1 MSFRDMPNQRSESKV
16 PPRQVPASHLQKHIK
31 EPYQSSWP
39 TGGTP
44 WGGGT
49 FLPHI
54 FTVAGRYG
62 VASKAYSVGD
72 EALIDSRE
80 NAEMMRNEL
89 AIMECLEARM
99 RSTALLNWHIGPR
112 DETLDQRTKAT
123 LAKSGFGRS
132 NKWQADEL
140 AAKVS
145 LILARTPHLT
155 KLFYSLMDAIWYGRY
170 ATEQFWQPTSIEGL
184 SNRAMIIKRWEP
196 RHGDKIIF
204 RYDDGTQEYD
214 PEQIGIRIGPGYKM
228 QQEFRDYGGNLHK
241 KVEATQFG
249 LAYFLD
255 GAERKKY
262 ALHKHIIEDGD
273 FNRPIKAG
281 NLHGVGI
288 RSRIYWSWYAYTESL
303 KLLMEYL
310 ERSALGIEIWR
321 YPAHNPQAKAD
332 AAEAAQRR
340 GAPGRSILMVPVPEG
355 EAAAMYD
362 VEIVEPGLQGADVLQ
377 NVLQTFFGHKI
388 KRYILGQTLTTEADA
403 TGMGSGMADLHA
415 ATYSDIVR
423 FDSLGLAET
432 ITQDIV
438 RQIQLLNFPGS
449 EGIHLQFRF
458 DTESPMMQ
466 MKLDAYRQLWEM
478 GAKVKTDDLF
488 KTIGASRPNTTDE
501 TLLNPA
507 YFEMEQMQQ
516 QQGMAPA
523 MDLGAMQM
531 PEGEEQAGD
540 AEMAQDMLMPA
551 MMDQFSA
558 EPIINAQ
565 PRYSQPITAP
575 QDNETVETDV
585 MRFAAEM
592 CEKYGNDAW
601 QSYVDRY
608 GQGGFD
614 FESSEPEAS
623 SDKGFQESFGF
634 AEEAEPN
641 SKGEVQSGLFGNEYK
656 AGSYTKKDKD
666 ILPEGFFEAQKS
678 APMTPRRTKA
688 PLRPAPKGMF
698 DETAIPATAQK
709 SAKEVFTEGL
719 PAADREALYMAG
731 YTIDDYWKAISS
743 GDKELIKQ
751 IAKLLPSTAPAV
763 EAATKNLPPSDGMLF
778 SVMNQMI
785 LRYATQGSFD
795 FEPSDSQPQKK
806 SHDLENVTGGNAS
819 SSPVGSENLHPH
831 SSMVNHDGPTKL
843 TLIPCTGGKNEG
855 THKAKDL
862 YKGDNFAK
870 HRKYAESSGNPWAIV
885 SAEHH
890 ILDPDEM
897 VANYDTPMPKRKADQ
912 ERWGQQLKPKL
923 LNHLKRLGVNAEHGV
938 EIETLAGN
946 DYNNPMRQAF
956 LGHEQVKGITA
967 PMQGLGQG
975 LKKTWMVNEL
985 KLKDLE
991 SKRNDDEETLEDL
1004 AIEGYDRDI
1013 WRKLA
1018 PHIDDNALN
1027 AIHENPSYHGESIVL
1042 GGIPL
1047 DEDVDLHYGSPLY
1060 RAFREQEEMGIGI
1073 DGNELRPGS
1082 TTMTGGNYEPESL
1095 DDKGLDEYVKN
1106 HYPNLP
1112 YDEAHWDS
1120 AGYIFADGSLNDMG
1134 HGQGQRADDH
1144 RSVVA
1149 TDDALKRWGFS
1160 KEQQDSR
1167 TLAMNEMMRR
1177 TNMARIH
1184 IGGGESGTDLQ
1195 LHIEAPLTSAQ
1206 EAALTYYVKH
1216 YRPQNV
1222 FYDIGGGFGYAEDNK
1237 SGEID
1242 NPRSFND
1249 VLNHMEG
1256 ADNEDED
1263 EYDLD
1268 QYSADLSSS
1277 GGADDHSWSDYGND
1291 TYGLATNMKGVGK
1304 GEATLNFNSG
1314 NPHLHVDIFSKHD
1327 GAPKGSGKAILKN
1340 MANHAKKYNAKS
1352 MSGHFTNA
1360 KALGSLGSAFGKD
1373 NIKFN
1378 HRHDGSPANISYKQ
1392 AMTEPHKYIS
1402 SVALSEKPQ
1411 KYSASSHDE
1420 SAISTANATSRSGGA
1435 VGGHPVTIKY
1445 VRQLAKR
1452 KVPIL
1457 DFGAGK
1463 AAAQAKE
1470 LNKMGYNVVP
1480 YDYGKNAVD
1489 GVHDPAALDREYPF
1503 VYASNVLNV
1512 QDSIGE
1518 LKKTIQ
1524 EIAESVAVGGTFI
1537 GNLPAS
1543 PRKAAFDGMSPADG
1557 ADLVKKLLEQA
1568 IGNVRIEESP
1578 SHPVFVV
1585 SKGQRQRYSTM
1596 IADRYEARMPTRSS
1610 KMGVGKQIGN
1620 AVYVHRQYTGTTPE
1634 AERVK
1639 QAAKCA
1645 GSWAWD
1651 IAKITPES
1659 ISLIKSPDFD
1669 NCDEPISG
1677 DSLVVRNNGST
1688 RLVSQHSDPNIYH
1701 HKWLMV
1707 GDDYKGFDVEQS
1719 KQRSSQW
1726 IQLPIDKSKIGKQSY
1741 WQKHVIPL
1749 IDKCN
1754 DA

>member
-1 MSFRDMPNQRSESKV
+1 MSFRDMPNQRSDSKV

-112 DETLDQRTKAT
+112 DETLDQRTKAA
-123 LAKSGFGRS
+123 LAKSGFGQS

-170 ATEQFWQPTSIEGL
+170 ATEQFWQPTSIQGL

-321 YPAHNPQAKAD
+321 YPAHNPQAKSD

-488 KTIGASRPNTTDE
+488 KTIGASRPTASDE

-551 MMDQFSA
+551 MMDQFST
-558 EPIINAQ
+558 EPIMQMQ
-565 PRYSQPITAP
+565 PRYSQPIQMP
-575 QDNETVETDV
+575 EEETVETDV

-592 CEKYGNDAW
+592 CAKHGNENW
-601 QSYVDRY
+601 QAYVDRY
-608 GQGGFD
+608 QQGGFD
-614 FESSEPEAS
+614 FDNSESAS
-623 SDKGFQESFGF
+623 GGTGESNSGPIKGFQENFGF
-634 AEEAEPN
+634 ADEAERN

-656 AGSYTKKDKD
+656 AAGYTKKDKD
-666 ILPEGFFEAQKS
+666 ILPAGFFEAQES
-678 APMTPRRTKA
+678 APMTPRKTKA

-698 DETAIPATAQK
+698 DETMIPETAQK
-709 SAKEVFTEGL
+709 SAKEVFLEGM
-719 PAADREALYMAG
+719 PAGDREALSSLG
-731 YTIDDYWKAISS
+731 YTEEDYWNAIQS
-743 GDKELIKQ
+743 GDRELIKK
-751 IAKLLPSTAPAV
+751 IARLLPSTAPTV
-763 EAATKNLPPSDGMLF
+763 ESAKTNAPPQDGMLF

-795 FEPSDSQPQKK
+795 FDANESQVQKK
-806 SHDLENVTGGNAS
+806 SPNLAS
-819 SSPVGSENLHPH
+819 DTSGSNESHPH
-831 SSMVNHDGPTKL
+831 SSMVNHEGPTKL

-862 YKGDNFAK
+862 YKGDNFTK
-870 HRKYAESSGNPWAIV
+870 HRKYAEASGNPWAIV
-885 SAEHH
+885 SAKHH

-897 VANYDTPMPKRKADQ
+897 VSNYDTPMPKRKNEQ
-912 ERWGQQLKPKL
+912 QQWGEQLKPKL
-923 LNHLKRLGVNAEHGV
+923 INHLKRLGINPEHGV

-946 DYNNPMRQAF
+946 DYNSPMKSAL
-956 LGHEQVKGITA
+956 LGHEQIKGINA

-975 LKKTWMVNEL
+975 RKKTWMVNEF
-985 KLKDLE
+985 KLKELE
-991 SKRNDDEETLEDL
+991 SKRNEDEETLEDL
-1004 AIEGYDRDI
+1004 AIEGYDRDV

-1018 PHIDDNALN
+1018 PHIDEAALE
-1027 AIHENPSYHGESIVL
+1027 AIHDNPSYTGDSVVL

-1047 DEDVDLHYGSPLY
+1047 DLEIDELYHGSPLY
-1060 RAFREQEEMGIGI
+1060 MAFREQEDMGIGVN
-1073 DGNELRPGS
+1073 GEELRPGS
-1082 TTMTGGNYEPESL
+1082 ETLAGGNYEPDEIN
-1095 DDKGLDEYVKN
+1095 DRGLDEYVKN
-1106 HYPNLP
+1106 HYPNEP
-1112 YDEAHWDS
+1112 HEGANWNA
-1120 AGYIFADGSLNDMG
+1120 AGYVFADGSLNDMS
-1134 HGQGQRADDH
+1134 HGQGERADDH
-1144 RSVVA
+1144 RSVVPSEK
-1149 TDDALKRWGFS
+1149 ALAQWGFD
-1160 KEQQDSR
+1160 KHQVDNR
-1167 TLAMNEMMRR
+1167 TLAMNELMRR

-1195 LHIEAPLTSAQ
+1195 LHIEAPLTSSQ
-1206 EAALTYYVKH
+1206 KEALTYYVKN
-1216 YRPQNV
+1216 YRPENV
-1222 FYDIGGGFGYAEDNK
+1222 YYDIGGGFGYAEDDK

-1256 ADNEDED
+1256 LRDED

-1268 QYSADLSSS
+1268 QYSA
-1277 GGADDHSWSDYGND
+1277 G
-1291 TYGLATNMKGVGK
+1291 
-1304 GEATLNFNSG
+1304 
-1314 NPHLHVDIFSKHD
+1314 
-1327 GAPKGSGKAILKN
+1327 
-1340 MANHAKKYNAKS
+1340 
-1352 MSGHFTNA
+1352 
-1360 KALGSLGSAFGKD
+1360 
-1373 NIKFN
+1373 
-1378 HRHDGSPANISYKQ
+1378 
-1392 AMTEPHKYIS
+1392 
-1402 SVALSEKPQ
+1402 
-1411 KYSASSHDE
+1411 SHDE

-1480 YDYGKNAVD
+1480 YDYGNNAIG
-1489 GVHDPAALDREYPF
+1489 GVHDPSALDREYPF

-1512 QDSIGE
+1512 QNSIEE
-1518 LKKTIQ
+1518 LKTTIQ
-1524 EIAESVAVGGTFI
+1524 EIAESLAVGGTFI

-1543 PRKAAFDGMSPADG
+1543 PRKAAFDGMSQSEG
-1557 ADLVKKLLEQA
+1557 ADLVKKLLQTSV
-1568 IGNVRIEESP
+1568 GNVRIEESA
-1578 SHPVFVV
+1578 SHPVFIVT
-1585 SKGQRQRYSTM
+1585 KGQRQRYATM
-1596 IADRYEARMPTRSS
+1596 VAERYEAKMPTRSA

-1639 QAAKCA
+1639 QAARCA
-1645 GSWAWD
+1645 GSFAWD
-1651 IAKITPES
+1651 IAKITPDA

-1669 NCDEPISG
+1669 QSEEPISG
-1677 DSLVVRNNGST
+1677 DSLVVRNDGST
-1688 RLVSQHSDPNIYH
+1688 RLIQQQADPNIYH

-1707 GDDYKGFDVEQS
+1707 GDDYTGFDTEQS
-1719 KQRSSQW
+1719 KQRSSKW
-1726 IQLPIDKSKIGKQSY
+1726 INLPVDKSKIGKLSY
-1741 WQKHVIPL
+1741 WKKHVIPI
-1749 IDKCN
+1749 IDKCSE
-1754 DA
+1754 A

>member
-1 MSFRDMPNQRSESKV
+1 MAFRDTPDFRNQSKV

-123 LAKSGFGRS
+123 LAKSGFGRT
-132 NKWQADEL
+132 NKWNSEEL

-228 QQEFRDYGGNLHK
+228 QTEFRDYGGNLHK

-321 YPAHNPQAKAD
+321 YPAHNPQAKSD

-466 MKLDAYRQLWEM
+466 LKLDAYRQLWEM
-478 GAKVKTDDLF
+478 GARVKTDDLF
-488 KTIGASRPNTTDE
+488 KTIGASRPTEIDE

-540 AEMAQDMLMPA
+540 AQMAQDMLMPA

-558 EPIINAQ
+558 EPIITAK
-565 PRYSQPITAP
+565 PRYSQPIQAP
-575 QDNETVETDV
+575 KNDTVETDV
-585 MRFAAEM
+585 MRFAADM
-592 CEKYGNDAW
+592 CAKYGNEAW
-601 QSYVDRY
+601 QSYVSRY
-608 GQGGFD
+608 GQEAFNFD
-614 FESSEPEAS
+614 DPESTPEPAS
-623 SDKGFQESFGF
+623 NKPADKGFQESFGF
-634 AEEAEPN
+634 ADEVEPN
-641 SKGEVQSGLFGNEYK
+641 SKGEVQSGLFGQEFK
-656 AGSYTKKDKD
+656 AGSYTKKDSD
-666 ILPEGFFEAQKS
+666 ILPKGFFDAVESTPKPTKQK
-678 APMTPRRTKA
+678 
-688 PLRPAPKGMF
+688 RPKLKPADPSMF
-698 DETAIPATAQK
+698 DNIDIANTPQK
-709 SAKEVFTEGL
+709 SAKQVFLDGM
-719 PAADREALYMAG
+719 PAADRKALIAAG
-731 YTIDDYWKAISS
+731 MSEDEYWNVINS
-743 GDKELIKQ
+743 GDREAIKR
-751 IAKLLPSTAPAV
+751 IAKLLPSTQETVRSAQQNAPP
-763 EAATKNLPPSDGMLF
+763 KDGMLF

-785 LRYATQGSFD
+785 LRYATQGTFD
-795 FEPSDSQPQKK
+795 FEPSTPEPQKK
-806 SHDLENVTGGNAS
+806 SLDVDSDTGGS
-819 SSPVGSENLHPH
+819 HPH
-831 SSMVNHDGPTKL
+831 TSMVKRDSPTKL
-843 TLIPCTGGKNEG
+843 TLIPCTKNKQEG
-855 THKAKDL
+855 VHKAKDL
-862 YKGDNFAK
+862 YTGDNFTK
-870 HRKYAESSGNPWAIV
+870 HRKYAEQSGNPWAIL
-885 SAEHH
+885 SAKHH
-890 ILDPDEM
+890 ILDPEEM
-897 VANYDTPMPKRKADQ
+897 VENYDTPMSRRKGEQDQ
-912 ERWGQQLKPKL
+912 WGSQLKPKL
-923 LNHLKRLGVNAEHGV
+923 LAHMKKLGIDPVHGV
-938 EIETLAGN
+938 EIETLAGGA
-946 DYNNPMRQAF
+946 YNQPMRQA
-956 LGHEQVKGITA
+956 LQGHEQIKHINE
-967 PMQGLGQG
+967 PMRGLGQG
-975 LKKTWMVNEL
+975 QKKTWMVNEQLL
-985 KLKDLE
+985 KKLE
-991 SKRNDDEETLEDL
+991 SNLNEDGESLSEL
-1004 AIEGYDRDI
+1004 AVEGYDRDL

-1018 PHIDDNALN
+1018 KHIDDDALN
-1027 AIHENPSYHGESIVL
+1027 FLYENPTYESEVVL
-1042 GGIPL
+1042 GGIPV
-1047 DEDVDLHYGSPLY
+1047 DVTPNDLYFSHPLY
-1060 RAFREQEEMGIGI
+1060 KALREQEDNGIGI
-1073 DGNELRPGS
+1073 NGLEMRPGS
-1082 TTMTGGNYEPESL
+1082 PTLSGGHFEPKMV
-1095 DDKGLDEYVKN
+1095 DNDGLDEYVKN
-1106 HYPNLP
+1106 HYPNAM
-1112 YDEAHWDS
+1112 YDEANWDA
-1120 AGYIFADGSLNDMG
+1120 AGYLFADGSLNDMS
-1134 HGQGQRADDH
+1134 HGSGSRADDH
-1144 RSVVA
+1144 RSVVP
-1149 TDDALKRWGFS
+1149 TDTALQRWGFNRD
-1160 KEQQDSR
+1160 EVNSR
-1167 TLAMNEMMRR
+1167 TLAMNEMMKR
-1177 TNMARIH
+1177 TGMARIH
-1184 IGGGESGTDLQ
+1184 IGGGAAGGDLQ
-1195 LHIEAPLTSAQ
+1195 IHLEGPLTDRQ
-1206 EAALTYYVKH
+1206 KEAFTFYVKH
-1216 YRPQNV
+1216 YRPDNV
-1222 FYDIGGGFGYAEDNK
+1222 FYDVGGGFGYAEDNK
-1237 SGEID
+1237 SGHVVR
-1242 NPRSFND
+1242 PRSFEE
-1249 VLNHMEG
+1249 VIRHMDADLTDYDG
-1256 ADNEDED
+1256 A
-1263 EYDLD
+1263 YGVD
-1268 QYSADLSSS
+1268 QYSA
-1277 GGADDHSWSDYGND
+1277 A
-1291 TYGLATNMKGVGK
+1291 A
-1304 GEATLNFNSG
+1304 
-1314 NPHLHVDIFSKHD
+1314 HD
-1327 GAPKGSGKAILKN
+1327 P
-1340 MANHAKKYNAKS
+1340 
-1352 MSGHFTNA
+1352 
-1360 KALGSLGSAFGKD
+1360 
-1373 NIKFN
+1373 
-1378 HRHDGSPANISYKQ
+1378 
-1392 AMTEPHKYIS
+1392 
-1402 SVALSEKPQ
+1402 
-1411 KYSASSHDE
+1411 
-1420 SAISTANATSRSGGA
+1420 SAIETANATARAGGA

-1452 KVPIL
+1452 KTPIL

-1470 LNKMGYNVVP
+1470 LNRMGYNVTP
-1480 YDYGKNAVD
+1480 FDYGKNVVE
-1489 GVHDPAALDREYPF
+1489 GIHDANALDREYPF
-1503 VYASNVLNV
+1503 IYASNVLNV
-1512 QDSIGE
+1512 QDSKDE
-1518 LKKTIQ
+1518 LLSTIQ
-1524 EIAESVAVGGTFI
+1524 EIAQSLAVGGTFI

-1543 PRKAAFDGMSPADG
+1543 PRKSAFDGMSQADG
-1557 ADLVKKLLEQA
+1557 AAFVKKLLEKYV
-1568 IGNVRIEESP
+1568 GNVRTEESS
-1578 SHPVFVV
+1578 SHPVFIVT
-1585 SKGQRQRYSTM
+1585 KGQRQRYSTM
-1596 IADRYEARMPTRSS
+1596 IADRYTAKLPSRSS

-1620 AVYVHRQYTGTTPE
+1620 AVYVHKQYTGTTPE

-1645 GSWAWD
+1645 GAWEWD

-1669 NCDEPISG
+1669 SADEPISG
-1677 DSLVVRNNGST
+1677 DSLIVRNDGST
-1688 RLVSQHSDPNIYH
+1688 RINPQHSSDPNIYH

-1707 GDDYKGFDVEQS
+1707 GDDYAGFDVEQS
-1719 KQRSSQW
+1719 KARSSKW
-1726 IQLPIDKSKIGKQSY
+1726 INLPIDKAKIGKLSY
-1741 WQKHVIPL
+1741 WKTHVIPL
-1749 IDKCN
+1749 IDKCK